1 MIVKDNF
8 VEIPRVGYFEE
19 EFEYLAVLEN
29 NNEWMLITPNEINT
43 MKPVID
49 EVKGN
54 VVTFGL
60 GLGYFA
66 YMTSIKDDVNSVTI
80 VERDDNVI
88 KLFEEHILPSF
99 SNKNKIKIVK
109 SDAFEFAK
117 DMEGYDY
124 AFVDL
129 WHDVSDGVDLYLKM
143 RSMEKENIKYR
154 YWIEDSLLSWFRWN
168 K

>member
-1 MIVKDNF
+1 MNKNDSKSENNIQ
-8 VEIPRVGYFEE
+8 
-19 EFEYLAVLEN
+19 YLAVLEN

-43 MKPVID
+43 MQPIID

-54 VVTFGL
+54 VVAFGL

-66 YMTSIKDDVNSVTI
+66 YMAGIKDDVNSVTI
-80 VERDDNVI
+80 VERDENVI
-88 KLFEEHILPSF
+88 KLFEENILSKF
-99 SNKNKIKIVK
+99 SCKNKIKIIK
-109 SDAFEFAK
+109 CDAFEFAK
-117 DMEGYDY
+117 DMNGYDY

-154 YWIEDSLLSWFRWN
+154 YWIEDSLLSWIRWN
-168 K
+168 Q